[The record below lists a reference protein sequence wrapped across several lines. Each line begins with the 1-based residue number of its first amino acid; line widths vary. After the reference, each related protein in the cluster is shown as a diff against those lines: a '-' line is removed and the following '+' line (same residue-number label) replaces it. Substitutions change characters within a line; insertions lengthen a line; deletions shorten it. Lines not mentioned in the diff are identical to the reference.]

1 MVEEGK
7 SEINQIEL
15 ARWTELVGDGTRSA
29 VSGLS
34 GFVGMDITITA
45 LDLRT
50 IPVAQAADLVG
61 GAENEVVVI
70 YVAITGG
77 ATGHLM
83 LIYPIPIA
91 FGLVD
96 MLFGEEPG
104 TTEELG
110 EMEASAL
117 QEMGNVT
124 GSFFMNSVADNTG
137 LRLMPSPPTVMM
149 DMAGAILDAALADVI
164 IDRDELFVM
173 ETVFS
178 TKDRDIGGMLLVL
191 PTAEFMDIM
200 MQHKKDYAKVNW

>member
-1 MVEEGK
+1 MIEEGI
-7 SEINQIEL
+7 SEIKQIEL
-15 ARWTELVGDGTRSA
+15 ARWTELASDGTRSA

-34 GFVGMDITITA
+34 GFVGVEITITA
-45 LDLRT
+45 LDLKI
-50 IPVAQAADLVG
+50 IPAAQAADLVG

-70 YVAITGG
+70 YVAMTGG
-77 ATGHLM
+77 ATGHMM
-83 LIYPIPIA
+83 LIYPIPVA

-124 GSFFMNSVADNTG
+124 GSFFMNAVADNTG

-149 DMAGAILDAALADVI
+149 DMAGAILDAALAEVMT
-164 IDRDELFVM
+164 DREELFVM

-178 TKDRDIGGMLLVL
+178 TKDREIRGMLLVL

-200 MQHKKDYAKVNW
+200 IQHKRDYAKVNW